1 MTVLLD
7 WRYVALRN
15 PPNAGVLGVVADVFL
30 LLLLIASYIPQY
42 VRIRRL
48 RSTYGISF
56 YFVLLRSIY
65 ATASL
70 SNLLMLA
77 PVFWKVQKC
86 RTTYS
91 PGRCFS
97 ENLVLW
103 QIATDWVL
111 SQAILFLYLYYY
123 STPQSNHRPSSS
135 SSEDGVGQIPVR
147 EAARNMAAGVTIAV
161 LVIYLFLL
169 GPSIGFVTSYPIRD
183 PGYYILLQTWSFVLI
198 GASCLLVIIS
208 FPTQIYHTYALKRT
222 GALSIQAL
230 AIQVP
235 VYILQAVSLATWLE
249 LDKSSNF
256 LALYLGA
263 YNAWFN
269 ILLSSFW
276 ECILLVISMCYVY
289 QARKLHGRASDT
301 VGHQNADE
309 SGDYLPD
316 ERTHL
321 LRGESSSFTAG

>member
-30 LLLLIASYIPQY
+30 LLLLIASYIPHEPFELID
-42 VRIRRL
+42 VGSCL
-48 RSTYGISF
+48 LESTKMPDYILAGT
-56 YFVLLRSIY
+56 LL
-65 ATASL
+65 L
-70 SNLLMLA
+70 
-77 PVFWKVQKC
+77 
-86 RTTYS
+86 
-91 PGRCFS
+91 

-183 PGYYILLQTWSFVLI
+183 PGYYILLQTWSFLLI

-235 VYILQAVSLATWLE
+235 VYTLQAVSLATWLE

-256 LALYLGA
+256 LALYLGV

>member
-7 WRYVALRN
+7 SRYVALRS

-42 VRIRRL
+42 IRIRKL
-48 RSTYGISF
+48 RSTHGISF

-77 PVFWKVQKC
+77 PVFWNVQKC

-97 ENLVLW
+97 ENLVVW
-103 QIATDWVL
+103 QMAADWVF
-111 SQAILFLYLYYY
+111 SQAI
-123 STPQSNHRPSSS
+123 PQSNHRPSSS

-235 VYILQAVSLATWLE
+235 IYILQAVSLATWFE
-249 LDKSSNF
+249 LNKNSNF

-276 ECILLVISMCYVY
+276 ECILLVTSMCYIY
-289 QARKLHGRASDT
+289 QTRKLHGRASDT

-321 LRGESSSFTAG
+321 LRGESSSFTAR